1 MVEVNEDPL
10 AWLDQRH
17 PRVEEM
23 DTLERWQ
30 RWRAVLDEMD
40 SESAK
45 KKFLPR
51 TEVELDSDYEFRIKT
66 AEFLGGT
73 DSALA
78 RISGAV
84 FGTPAKIEVED
95 PDVEA
100 FVANCDGGGQ
110 KLIDFFEGIVS
121 PEAQGMGIGFI
132 GIDKAPKKID
142 PANKLQERQA
152 GQLKCFATFYA
163 AEEVTNWGFDEN
175 GAIDWVIISRMI
187 TKQESPSSAIRYFAE
202 RRVIDTKEIKIF
214 RKELDKNGKPKNEDE
229 KYAEISSVQHSIGE
243 VPLVPVYGKRHGPF
257 AGWCVVPGS
266 VRADIQRFNLE
277 TWHALDLYRH
287 ANQLLVIES
296 AREMQEL
303 VKGPVFRINPNDSE
317 KIYYVSP
324 GSGTFQANEE
334 AIKRLKMDGREQ
346 SGTNPAATS
355 DGANTTTGESG
366 IAQRVR
372 FTHTEKRA
380 IEEHARQ
387 MENGIREV
395 LRIVAKYLGT
405 TVEPK
410 VTFYTTFDTSELP
423 ELMNT
428 YGKAQFWIDS
438 PTWHRAMLK
447 QIAAKSIPDL
457 DETEKEAISKEID
470 AQPVK
475 PDPSSD
481 QRTQNLGN

>member
-1 MVEVNEDPL
+1 MATEVDVDPL

-17 PRVEEM
+17 PHYESM

-40 SESAK
+40 TKEAK
-45 KKFLPR
+45 EKFLPR
-51 TEVELDSDYEFRIKT
+51 TEVELSSDYEFRIKT

-84 FGTPAKIEVED
+84 FGTPAKIEVKD

-100 FVANCDGGGQ
+100 FIKDCDGAGQ
-110 KLIDFFEGIVS
+110 KLVDFFEGIVS
-121 PEAQGMGIGFI
+121 PEAQGMGLGFI
-132 GIDKAPKKID
+132 GIDKAPKK
-142 PANKLQERQA
+142 AETVNKAQDREM
-152 GQLKCFATFYA
+152 GHLKCFLTFYA
-163 AEEVTNWGFDEN
+163 AEEITNWGLDAV
-175 GAIDWVIISRMI
+175 GLPSWVIVSRAI
-187 TKQESPSSAIRYFAE
+187 TKQDSPSSPIRYFAE
-202 RRVIDTKEIKIF
+202 RRVIDTKEITIY
-214 RKELDKNGKPKNEDE
+214 RKELDKDGKPKDD
-229 KYAEISSVQHSIGE
+229 KARYAMEGQPVPHGLGE
-243 VPLVPVYGKRHGPF
+243 VPIVPVYGKRHGSF

-266 VRADIQRFNLE
+266 VRADIQRFNVE

-287 ANQLLVIES
+287 ANQILTLTS
-296 AREMQEL
+296 SREISEI
-303 VKGPVFRINPNDSE
+303 VKGPVFRLLEDE
-317 KIYYVSP
+317 ELAYVSP
-324 GSGTFQANEE
+324 GSVGFQANEE

-355 DGANTTTGESG
+355 DGANSTTGESG

-395 LRIVAKYLGT
+395 LRIVAKYFGT
-405 TVEPK
+405 TIEPA

-423 ELMNT
+423 DLMNT
-428 YGKAQFWIDS
+428 YGRSQFWIDS
-438 PTWHRAMLK
+438 PTWQRAMLK

-457 DETEKEAISKEID
+457 DDAEKEQISKEID
-470 AQPVK
+470 AQPIK
-475 PDPSSD
+475 PDPSTD
-481 QRTQNLGN
+481 PRTQNLGN